1 MGGRWGRP
9 TIVGV
14 SDDERPTVDREAL
27 AHLLRQRSGVVSR
40 RQVLELGGDPN
51 DLRRMVR
58 RRELVRLHPGVY
70 LDHTGEPTWLQR
82 AWAGVLHA
90 WPSALWG
97 PSALRAADGPG
108 RRDADDGL
116 LHVAVAA
123 ERNLTEPA
131 GVRLHRIGVFEERV
145 QWNLSPPRFR
155 YDDAALD
162 VAVTAGSEFAAI
174 AAIASACQTRR
185 TTAGRMRTSLD
196 VRERVPGRAWLEA
209 VLLDVENGSN
219 SVLEQGYLDRVERA
233 HGLPRPER
241 QVTAAGP
248 SSTLIYRDVEYA
260 DGLIIELDGRLFHDT
275 ATARDRDLDRD
286 LDAAVDSRQTVRLS
300 WGQVY
305 DRPCRT
311 ADRIGRL
318 LRARGWADAPH
329 ACGPVCGLAIALA
342 G

>member
-1 MGGRWGRP
+1 
-9 TIVGV
+9 
-14 SDDERPTVDREAL
+14 
-27 AHLLRQRSGVVSR
+27 
-40 RQVLELGGDPN
+40 
-51 DLRRMVR
+51 MVR

-70 LDHTGEPTWLQR
+70 LNHTGDPTWLQR
-82 AWAGVLHA
+82 AWAGVLYA

-108 RRDADDGL
+108 RRDADDRL
-116 LHVAVAA
+116 VHVAVAA
-123 ERNLTEPA
+123 ARNLTEPA
-131 GVRLHRIGVFEERV
+131 GVRLHRIGSFDERV
-145 QWNLSPPRFR
+145 QWNLSPARFR

-162 VAVTAGSEFAAI
+162 VAVIARSEFAAI
-174 AAIASACQTRR
+174 AAIASACQTRH
-185 TTAGRMRTSLD
+185 TTAGRMRASLEQ
-196 VRERVPGRAWLEA
+196 RERVPRRTWLEA

-233 HGLPRPER
+233 HCLPRPER

-248 SSTLIYRDVEYA
+248 ASTLIYRDVEYA
-260 DGLIIELDGRLFHDT
+260 EGLIVELDGRLFHDT

-286 LDAAVDSRQTVRLS
+286 LDAAVDGRQTVRLS

-311 ADRIGRL
+311 ADRIGQL
-318 LRARGWADAPH
+318 LGARGWPGAPQQ
-329 ACGPVCGLAIALA
+329 CGPGCELDNALA